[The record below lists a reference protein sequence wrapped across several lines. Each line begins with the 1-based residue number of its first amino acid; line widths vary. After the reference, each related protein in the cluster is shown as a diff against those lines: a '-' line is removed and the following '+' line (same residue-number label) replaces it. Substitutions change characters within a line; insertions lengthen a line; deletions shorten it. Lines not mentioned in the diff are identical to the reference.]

1 MLGPARDLDVF
12 AVKLVA
18 PLERALAVETDLK
31 RLSDAVEQR
40 RLAAYER
47 VKDAIASQRY
57 TAMILRRV
65 DLLLTGCRT
74 PPAEVCAPARILR
87 SRSLAR
93 RNALRSGRPHYR
105 TAHTSCPT
113 SPLATRVF
121 ALPCSA
127 HSWVPVEAR

>member
-1 MLGPARDLDVF
+1 MSPAAPPR
-12 AVKLVA
+12 VA
-18 PLERALAVETDLK
+18 NQPVM
-31 RLSDAVEQR
+31 
-40 RLAAYER
+40 AATSTFCC
-47 VKDAIASQRY
+47 DQHLLQPGH
-57 TAMILRRV
+57 LRRPPAHANANRA

-74 PPAEVCAPARILR
+74 PPAEEGAPARILR

-113 SPLATRVF
+113 SPLATRVV